1 MAGLLRERIRL
12 TSVEDVKE
20 YIHMAE
26 TLKRDCNLLAGSYIV
41 DGKSIMGI
49 FSLDLS
55 KILTFEYDEVDYDI
69 AKSIVQRFGLH

>member
-12 TSVEDVKE
+12 TSVEQVKE

-26 TLKRDCNLLAGSYIV
+26 TLTRDCNLLAGIYIV

-55 KILTFEYDEVDYDI
+55 KTLTFEYDEIDYDI
-69 AKSIVQRFGLH
+69 AKSIVQRFGV